1 MIFAYFKE
9 NNAVHLTELHIGQ
22 PIQSNIIWLDMKSPE
37 EAELDFIE
45 QNFNITLPTKTE
57 VWKNHVLN
65 RLYVEDGIS
74 YMTAALI
81 RKVDSPHPET
91 TAITFILS
99 PNFMLTVRETEPTSF
114 RNFSERLM
122 KHPRDFCSSN
132 HMLLGL
138 MEEIIS
144 RVAYNSELVV
154 DTLDELSHSIFGEE
168 ITSDKSKS
176 ASQKMK
182 VALKKLGAAADL
194 NSKINESVHSI
205 QRLLVF
211 FKQIVSQDVHV
222 DNNID
227 VLIADANALTI
238 QSGFLSDKLTF
249 QLDTLLGLINVEQ
262 NLIIKMFS
270 VVAVFFLPPTLV
282 SSIYGMNFEFM
293 PELQW
298 HLGYPIALG
307 IMLFSILVPYFYF
320 KKRGWL

>member
-9 NNAVHLTELHIGQ
+9 GDAVHLTELQIGQ
-22 PIQSNIIWLDMKSPE
+22 PIPPHIIWLDMKSPE
-37 EAELDFIE
+37 DAELDFIE

-65 RLYVEDGIS
+65 RLYIEDGIS

-138 MEEIIS
+138 MEEVIS

-168 ITSDKSKS
+168 ITGDKTKS
-176 ASQKMK
+176 ASHKMK

-205 QRLLVF
+205 QRLLIF

-298 HLGYPIALG
+298 QLGYPIALG

>member
-1 MIFAYFKE
+1 MIFAYYKE
-9 NNAVHLTELHIGQ
+9 NNLVSLLQLQIGQ
-22 PIQSNIIWLDMKSPE
+22 DIPQHIIWLDVKSPE
-37 EAELDFIE
+37 DAELEFIE
-45 QNFNITLPTKTE
+45 KSFNITLPTKTE

-65 RLYVEDGIS
+65 RLYIEDGVS

-91 TAITFILS
+91 TAITFILT

-168 ITSDKSKS
+168 ITGDQTKSTS
-176 ASQKMK
+176 HKMK

-205 QRLLVF
+205 QRLLIF
-211 FKQIVSQDVHV
+211 FKQIVSQDIHV

-227 VLIADANALTI
+227 VLIADANALTT